1 MKGRRDVFVF
11 FSMLFTFYFSLPCM
25 AASQWEEMVLYSC
38 DSRIFY
44 KTTSELDNPEPDP
57 FDPGA
62 FSGVRIFD
70 GDRGTFWA
78 EGVPGDGSGEA
89 LFFTIPENTDTIS
102 IINGS
107 AGSDEA
113 FFRNNRV
120 RKMLV
125 SLYVGVSPEAHVS
138 EMAVRYFALKYD
150 RDFVIELI
158 DTQDEQDLDFPMARK
173 ELIAFKESVVELF
186 KSEME
191 AEVGR
196 PADAVHYILR
206 LEIQDVYKGLETE
219 DTCLA
224 EIRID
229 EGFESI
235 RSIYVSEDESSVLMD
250 TDKGTGII
258 VDQDK
263 EAVFQIINQT
273 EDNRWIICVKMPK
286 EHEGRIETEYILY
299 NTIAAK
305 KIDKEILGEYV
316 SDMYGFIKRD
326 GKLFLEYFNSSTSKI
341 EYLDLEEIKLK

>member
-1 MKGRRDVFVF
+1 MKGSRDVFVF
-11 FSMLFTFYFSLPCM
+11 FSVLFVFYFSLPCV
-25 AASQWEEMVLYSC
+25 AASQWEEMVLYSL

-57 FDPGA
+57 FVPGT
-62 FSGVRIFD
+62 FSGVRMFD

-89 LFFTIPENTDTIS
+89 LFFTIPENTDVIS

-107 AGSDEA
+107 AGSEEA

-120 RKMLV
+120 RKMLL

-138 EMAVRYFALKYD
+138 EMAVQYFALKHD

-158 DTQDEQDLDFPMARK
+158 DTRDEQDLNLPLARK
-173 ELIAFKESVVELF
+173 ELIEFKNSVVELF
-186 KSEME
+186 ESEKE
-191 AEVGR
+191 AEAGR
-196 PADAVHYILR
+196 PADAVHFILR

-224 EIRID
+224 EIRIG

-235 RSIYVSEDESSVLMD
+235 RSIYLSEDESSVLMD

-273 EDNRWIICVKMPK
+273 EDNQWVICIKMPR
-286 EHEGRIETEYILY
+286 EHEGRVETEYILY
-299 NTIAAK
+299 NTVAAK
-305 KIDKEILGEYV
+305 KTDKEILGGYV
-316 SDMYGFIKRD
+316 SDMYGFVKKD
-326 GKLFLEYFNSSTSKI
+326 GKIFLEYFNSSTSRI

>member
-1 MKGRRDVFVF
+1 MKGRRAVLIF
-11 FSMLFTFYFSLPCM
+11 FSSLFTFHFSMPCL
-25 AASQWEEMVLYSC
+25 AATQWEQMVLYSC
-38 DSRIFY
+38 DRGIFY

-57 FDPGA
+57 FDPGI

-70 GDRGTFWA
+70 GDRGTYWA

-89 LFFTIPENTDTIS
+89 LYFTMPENTDVIS

-138 EMAVRYFALKYD
+138 EMAVQYFALKYD
-150 RDFVIELI
+150 RDFIIELE
-158 DTQDEQDLDFPMARK
+158 DTPDEQDLYLPLARE
-173 ELIAFKESVVELF
+173 ELIELKDSVVELF
-186 KSEME
+186 ESEKE
-191 AEVGR
+191 AELGR
-196 PADAVHYILR
+196 PADEVHYILR

-224 EIRID
+224 EIRIG

-235 RSIYVSEDESSVLMD
+235 RSVYLNEDESSVLMD

-263 EAVFQIINQT
+263 EAVFQIINRT
-273 EDNRWIICVKMPK
+273 KDNQWVICVKMPR
-286 EHEGRIETEYILY
+286 EYEGRVETEYVLY
-299 NTIAAK
+299 NTITAK

-316 SDMYGFIKRD
+316 SDMYGFTQRD
-326 GKLFLEYFNSSTSKI
+326 GKLYLEYFNSNTSKI
-341 EYLDLEEIKLK
+341 EYLDLEEIKWR